1 MTVILITLAIWG
13 LSALL
18 RYADRQRQMKEKEA
32 QKREAERMRQEW
44 RNAKLKVDLEAK
56 RIIALEREQTRQRRE
71 QERQAKEQERQA
83 EQLKK
88 HEERLLR
95 LEQRMALAER
105 EIAHYAPM
113 LEDLKA
119 KARELDNRVW
129 YLDSIGLPC
138 TGAKNELTKINEK
151 MYRIETKVLKA
162 EQEKALC
169 EKQMS
174 A

>member
-1 MTVILITLAIWG
+1 MTVILITLGIWA

-18 RYADRQRQMKEKEA
+18 RYTERQRQQKEKEA
-32 QKREAERMRQEW
+32 RKREDERMRQEW
-44 RNAKLKVDLEAK
+44 RDAKLRVDLEAK

-71 QERQAKEQERQA
+71 QERQAKEQERQDA
-83 EQLKK
+83 QLAKP
-88 HEERLLR
+88 EERLFR

-113 LEDLKA
+113 LEDLKT

-129 YLDSIGLPC
+129 YLESIGLPC

-151 MYRIETKVLKA
+151 MYRIETKVFKA